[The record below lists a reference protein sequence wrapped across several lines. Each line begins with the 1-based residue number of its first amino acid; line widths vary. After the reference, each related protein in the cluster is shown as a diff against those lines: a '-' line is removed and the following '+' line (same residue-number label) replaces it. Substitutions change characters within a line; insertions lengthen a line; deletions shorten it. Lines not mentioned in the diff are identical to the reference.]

1 MSLYGTELQ
10 MLRCAQH
17 DSDGLFACHSERS
30 GESEW
35 VLYGTELQMLR
46 CAQHDSDGLFACH
59 SGRSDRPDLSFSGQA
74 LKVGATFDLG
84 YGGTT

>member
-1 MSLYGTELQ
+1 
-10 MLRCAQH
+10 
-17 DSDGLFACHSERS
+17 
-30 GESEW
+30 
-35 VLYGTELQMLR
+35 LYGTELQMLR